1 MEFFGLTLY
10 GPQNY
15 FKDVMREDY
24 KEPMVKTEVAPIIEK
39 VIAKSTCPKE
49 CDRPDHNIIRII
61 DCYMGRVN
69 GFAYG
74 SIQRFIKM
82 KRKGVIKPV
91 GPVDQYRLPPATSNE
106 YGWFLCDTAL
116 EGKDWYVTSPRHPQP
131 SSPNTLI
138 LDKVKKNNKYATLF

>member
-1 MEFFGLTLY
+1 MKLNIYCTVIVNRKKIRTSNFQHLIFMLY
-10 GPQNY
+10 DSKLFNY
-15 FKDVMREDY
+15 DLQF
-24 KEPMVKTEVAPIIEK
+24 
-39 VIAKSTCPKE
+39 
-49 CDRPDHNIIRII
+49 DRPDLNIIRII

-106 YGWFLCDTAL
+106 VWRT
-116 EGKDWYVTSPRHPQP
+116 
-131 SSPNTLI
+131 
-138 LDKVKKNNKYATLF
+138 KNSFTYKL